1 MQRLGHCLASVWNP
15 LAMRCPHLAH
25 LGTGCAE
32 ASRLEVQ
39 LFRVFL
45 QLAQPQ
51 PQPQPQPPAMSKNR
65 KCIAG
70 QTGRAQFAANVKLSC
85 GSDARRWLSLV
96 NHGTIKLR
104 TTIHPLFTHY
114 SPTIH
119 PLFTLQ
125 PLFSHYSATIQ
136 PLFSHAVSFT
146 RCCSTPQCCSVA
158 LQSDPGISWP
168 KHWRQSIPQRAQ
180 KKILVNCKGCE
191 GTSQD
196 KQHCAQA
203 TWDNNCIF
211 AETWNKMK

>member
-114 SPTIH
+114 S
-119 PLFTLQ
+119 
-125 PLFSHYSATIQ
+125 LFSHYSATIQ
-136 PLFSHAVSFT
+136 PCCKFHQMLLHTSVLFG
-146 RCCSTPQCCSVA
+146 CSSERSRNFLAKALKTKYPAACSEKDLSQ
-158 LQSDPGISWP
+158 LQRMRRHFS
-168 KHWRQSIPQRAQ
+168 R
-180 KKILVNCKGCE
+180 
-191 GTSQD
+191 
-196 KQHCAQA
+196 
-203 TWDNNCIF
+203 
-211 AETWNKMK
+211 